1 MPIPSIMSL
10 KNEKKMKKKKQQFF
24 LTAMASI
31 HSGNQLMC
39 SCCCCMV
46 LHTTVIWSQAM
57 DFFGCSSAAA
67 GSSPVFIYL
76 AHCVQVFNQS
86 NCTPIAKLVVY
97 TYVCSNVASKALEAT
112 PKNLLAFL
120 CCSLREKFAWGFRPM
135 PKS

>member
-1 MPIPSIMSL
+1 MPIPSIISL

-24 LTAMASI
+24 WRRRWHQSI
-31 HSGNQLMC
+31 QEINLCVCTCC
-39 SCCCCMV
+39 SCCMV
-46 LHTTVIWSQAM
+46 LHTTAIWSQAM
-57 DFFGCSSAAA
+57 ISSAAAA

-97 TYVCSNVASKALEAT
+97 TYVCNVASKALEAT